1 MNDERSVTINVGRRA
16 TTLVYTGD
24 GSEQY
29 SDEQALS
36 ATLTDAGGGVMNGN
50 PIASKL
56 VSFAIGAQNASNTT
70 DVSGVSSTNLI
81 LTQNPN
87 LVYTV
92 DSSFAGDAY
101 YLPTS
106 DSDAFD
112 IVQEDARSFYTGT
125 LFASTSCATCATGNV
140 TLAATVKD
148 ITAADPPDPAI
159 DPYEG
164 DIRNARV
171 TFVNRD
177 AGNAPIAGCVNLPV
191 GLVGVADTKIGT
203 ANCNWS
209 VNLGTQDSLD
219 FRVGIVVSHYYSRN
233 APIEDTVITV
243 SKPIGTNFITGGG
256 YMVLSESAGQ
266 YPGLDGLKSNFG
278 FNVKYNSSGKNL
290 QGRVNV
296 IVRGTDGRVYQ
307 IKGNVMRT
315 LSVNNAN
322 PSARKAVWSG
332 KANLAD
338 VTDPLN
344 PIAIGGNA
352 TFQMEMT
359 DRGEPGST
367 DSLSI
372 TLWTDAGGLLHS
384 SNWNG
389 TRSVEQTLVGGN
401 LIVR

>member
-1 MNDERSVTINVGRRA
+1 
-16 TTLVYTGD
+16 
-24 GSEQY
+24 
-29 SDEQALS
+29 
-36 ATLTDAGGGVMNGN
+36 
-50 PIASKL
+50 
-56 VSFAIGAQNASNTT
+56 
-70 DVSGVSSTNLI
+70 
-81 LTQNPN
+81 
-87 LVYTV
+87 
-92 DSSFAGDAY
+92 
-101 YLPTS
+101 
-106 DSDAFD
+106 
-112 IVQEDARSFYTGT
+112 
-125 LFASTSCATCATGNV
+125 
-140 TLAATVKD
+140 
-148 ITAADPPDPAI
+148 
-159 DPYEG
+159 
-164 DIRNARV
+164 
-171 TFVNRD
+171 
-177 AGNAPIAGCVNLPV
+177 
-191 GLVGVADTKIGT
+191 
-203 ANCNWS
+203 
-209 VNLGTQDSLD
+209 
-219 FRVGIVVSHYYSRN
+219 VGIVVSHYYSRN

-338 VTDPLN
+338 VTDPLD